1 MTRGVLGGKP
11 VVLRTKTKVSPMTSE
26 SDRPDAGFPAKTR
39 RNVLKGSVAGLAA
52 GFVATSRPAL
62 GQDPSTEHALDI
74 AIPAFDSSHEPRP
87 LPFKSSNLNGLSK
100 GLIESHWS
108 NNYGGSVRALN
119 ETNRRLAAALADPGL
134 PAFVYN
140 DLKRQHLMRSGSVVL
155 HELYFDNLGG
165 NGMPSAGLRGLIA
178 RAFGSYDRWETEY
191 RRIAAGLGGGS
202 GWVVLGYNRQFDTL
216 ENYWMAD
223 HMHFPAATAPLLV
236 IDLYEH
242 SYHMDY
248 GASAARYIDA
258 FFANIQWDVVSARV
272 ETL

>member
-1 MTRGVLGGKP
+1 MA
-11 VVLRTKTKVSPMTSE
+11 SE
-26 SDRPDAGFPAKTR
+26 TDCPDAGLPAETR

-52 GFVATSRPAL
+52 GLFATSQPAL
-62 GQDPSTEHALDI
+62 GQDPANGPALDI
-74 AIPAFDSSHEPRP
+74 AIPAFGSTREPKP
-87 LPFKSSNLNGLSK
+87 LPFVSSGLKGLSK

-119 ETNRRLAAALADPGL
+119 ETNRRLAAALADPNV

-140 DLKRQHLMRSGSVVL
+140 DLKREHLMRSGSVVL

-165 NGMPSAGLRGLIA
+165 DGKPSADLRGLIG

-191 RRIAAGLGGGS
+191 RGIAAGLGGGS
-202 GWVVLGYNRQFDTL
+202 GWVVLGYNRQFKTL

-223 HMHFPAATAPLLV
+223 HMHFPAATEPLLV
-236 IDLYEH
+236 IDMYEH

-248 GASAARYIDA
+248 GAATARYIDA
-258 FFANIQWDVVSARV
+258 FFANIRWDVVAARA
-272 ETL
+272 EAL